1 MSDTQSHD
9 LDGVN
14 SERQDFVTVYIGD
27 QLFGI
32 PVHLI
37 HDVFTPDSITH
48 VPLSGPEIGG
58 VLNLRGR
65 IVTAIDVRH
74 RLGLAP
80 RDPAKKCMAVG
91 IDKNGESYGLIIDK
105 VGEVL
110 SLSKAS
116 YERNPA
122 NMDRRWRDVSQ
133 GIYRLEGELLVIF
146 DVDLVLDMA
155 GNTAAA

>member
-1 MSDTQSHD
+1 MSDQPTQDIDQMS
-9 LDGVN
+9 
-14 SERQDFVTVYIGD
+14 SEREDFVTVYIGH

-65 IVTAIDVRH
+65 IVTAIDVRR
-74 RLGLAP
+74 RLGMPP
-80 RDPAKKCMAVG
+80 RDQSAKCMAVG
-91 IDKNGESYGLIIDK
+91 IEKNGESYGLIIDK

-110 SLSKAS
+110 SLAKTE

-122 NMDRRWRDVSQ
+122 NMDRSWRDISK

-146 DVDLVLDMA
+146 DVDLVLDID
-155 GNTAAA
+155 GDTVAA